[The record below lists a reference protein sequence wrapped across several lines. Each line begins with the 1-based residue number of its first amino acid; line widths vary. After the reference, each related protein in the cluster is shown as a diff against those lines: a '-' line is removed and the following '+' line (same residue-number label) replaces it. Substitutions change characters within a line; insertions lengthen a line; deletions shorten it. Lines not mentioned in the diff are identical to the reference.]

1 MVSNRTEMKNDE
13 WRMKN
18 YFAAAAW

>member
-18 YFAAAAW
+18 YFAAAA